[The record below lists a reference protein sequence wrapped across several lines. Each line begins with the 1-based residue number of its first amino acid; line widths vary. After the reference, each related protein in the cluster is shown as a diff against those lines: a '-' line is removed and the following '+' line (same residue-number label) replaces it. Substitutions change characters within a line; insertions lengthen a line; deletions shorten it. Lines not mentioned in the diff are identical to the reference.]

1 MVLLSNQ
8 IQTSFSAW
16 CPEYFWGKTSKVLPL
31 YLNLYW
37 VMGLYVHVYIY
48 KYDIIYH
55 ICFFF
60 PYLCLRFDLRSF
72 GTCWQFEKPKASTGD
87 SSHRGV
93 ACKTTFTWWHSSYVR
108 GAQPSGVKVV
118 IFRFDVFFPPE
129 NSLVCPLKKRP
140 SLKET

>member
-1 MVLLSNQ
+1 M
-8 IQTSFSAW
+8 
-16 CPEYFWGKTSKVLPL
+16 
-31 YLNLYW
+31 
-37 VMGLYVHVYIY
+37 
-48 KYDIIYH
+48 
-55 ICFFF
+55 FFF